1 MQEANDQ
8 VRLEFFVNEIV
19 KNEAV
24 WLLQAEDGLFAMVED
39 AEGNSYV
46 SVWPTK
52 SECEA
57 VAKDEWSGY
66 QAESMEIKEFLNWLK
81 ELKDDDVRIG
91 VYPDINGRILP
102 FESLG
107 LKKLIET
114 ELKEKPNFI

>member
-1 MQEANDQ
+1 MQETDDQ
-8 VRLEFFVNEIV
+8 ARLTFFIDEVI
-19 KNEAV
+19 KNEVV

-39 AEGNSYV
+39 GEGNSYV

-52 SECEA
+52 DECVA
-57 VAKDEWSGY
+57 VAKDEWSDY

-91 VYPDINGRILP
+91 VYPDENGRILP

-107 LKKLIET
+107 LKKMIET
-114 ELKEKPNFI
+114 ELKEKPGFK

>member
-1 MQEANDQ
+1 MQGANDQ
-8 VRLEFFVNEIV
+8 IRLAFFIDEVVENEV
-19 KNEAV
+19 V

-46 SVWPTK
+46 SVWPVK

-57 VAKDEWSGY
+57 AAKDEWNDY
-66 QAESMEIKEFLNWLK
+66 LAESMEIKEFLNWLK

-91 VYPDINGRILP
+91 VYPDIDGRILP

-107 LKKLIET
+107 LKKMIEN
-114 ELKEKPNFI
+114 ELRNKPDFK

>member
-8 VRLEFFVNEIV
+8 IRLAFFIDEVVENEV
-19 KNEAV
+19 V

-39 AEGNSYV
+39 GEGNSYV

-57 VAKDEWSGY
+57 AAKDEWNDY
-66 QAESMEIKEFLNWLK
+66 LAENMEIKEFLNWLK

-91 VYPDINGRILP
+91 VYPDIDGRILP

-107 LKKLIET
+107 LKKMIEN
-114 ELKEKPNFI
+114 ELKNKPDFK